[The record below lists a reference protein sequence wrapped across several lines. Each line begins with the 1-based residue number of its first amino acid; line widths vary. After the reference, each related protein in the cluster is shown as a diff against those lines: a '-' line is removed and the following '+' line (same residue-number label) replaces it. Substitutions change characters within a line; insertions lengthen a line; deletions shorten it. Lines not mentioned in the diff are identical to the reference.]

1 MSTNMSPEG
10 QPDRES
16 GSSSAADGSSVPDE
30 QWAELVRQ
38 AESAGSDAP
47 KEPSARARMVTARLR
62 ALDEEAAAAQG
73 AGRRWGRKPK
83 KVEPWQPEGWRTGPA
98 WQEMNGR
105 PRKRRRLAGTL
116 GFIAVLGLL
125 VVAMR
130 PSLLTDHLPGG
141 GISPDTDTTR
151 LLSETAAPTAAPARE
166 APDRPTLDEPFRG
179 SPALRWAD
187 GAQGIEL
194 PAAKATGGM
203 SKDEVADALSKT
215 RRLLVESNLD
225 PAVLR
230 GERPRALLQLLDPHA
245 DGAREQL
252 EKSLSEPSE
261 KNDPAMLLSRFDPAE
276 ARVLGDVVKVRG
288 RMTFK
293 AGEPGSVEVDADYS
307 FVYALR
313 KTGGDDVART
323 IVRRRL
329 TTVLYDPERWDA
341 TRGKL
346 ALTSYESNVGNT
358 ECDVY
363 DGFLHPWFSGE
374 DHGTPPGDE
383 LIDPYDR
390 SEWPDQK
397 ECGTV
402 TRT

>member
-1 MSTNMSPEG
+1 MSTSTPPENH
-10 QPDRES
+10 PDH
-16 GSSSAADGSSVPDE
+16 GGTPSVSDE
-30 QWAELVRQ
+30 QWAQLVRQ
-38 AESAGSDAP
+38 AEAGGAGAP

-62 ALDEEAAAAQG
+62 ELDQQAARAQG
-73 AGRRWGRKPK
+73 SGRRWGRKPK
-83 KVEPWQPEGWRTGPA
+83 QVEPWQPDGWRTGPA
-98 WQEMNGR
+98 WQERNGGA
-105 PRKRRRLAGTL
+105 RKRRRLAGTL
-116 GFIAVLGLL
+116 GFLAVMGVL

-130 PSLLTDHLPGG
+130 PSLVTDHLPGDG
-141 GISPDTDTTR
+141 GSPDADTTR
-151 LLSETAAPTAAPARE
+151 LLSETAPPTAAPTRE

-194 PAAKATGGM
+194 PAAKAAGGM
-203 SKDEVADALSKT
+203 SQDEVADALSKT
-215 RRLLVESNLD
+215 RRLLVEANLN
-225 PAVLR
+225 PATLR
-230 GERPRALLQLLDPHA
+230 GERPRAVLQLLDPHA
-245 DGAREQL
+245 QGAREQL
-252 EKSLSEPSE
+252 ESSLSKPTEN
-261 KNDPAMLLSRFDPAE
+261 NDPVMLVSRFDPAE
-276 ARVLGDVVKVRG
+276 AEVLGDVVKVRG
-288 RMTFK
+288 RTTFK

-313 KTGGDDVART
+313 KAGGDDVART

-329 TTVLYDPERWDA
+329 AAVLYDPERWDA

-358 ECDVY
+358 ECDTH
-363 DGFLHPWFSGE
+363 DGFLHPWFDSD
-374 DHGTPPGDE
+374 DHAAARGDE

>member
-1 MSTNMSPEG
+1 MSTSTPPEDH
-10 QPDRES
+10 PDH
-16 GSSSAADGSSVPDE
+16 GGTPSVSDE
-30 QWAELVRQ
+30 QWAQLVRQ
-38 AESAGSDAP
+38 AEAGGAGAP

-62 ALDEEAAAAQG
+62 ELDEQAARAQG
-73 AGRRWGRKPK
+73 SGRRWGRKPK
-83 KVEPWQPEGWRTGPA
+83 QVEPWQPDGWRTGPA
-98 WQEMNGR
+98 WQQMNGGA
-105 PRKRRRLAGTL
+105 RKRRRLAGTL
-116 GFIAVLGLL
+116 GFLAVMGVL

-130 PSLLTDHLPGG
+130 PSLVTDHLPGG
-141 GISPDTDTTR
+141 GGSPDADTTR
-151 LLSETAAPTAAPARE
+151 LLSETAPPTAAPTRE

-187 GAQGIEL
+187 GAQGIEV
-194 PAAKATGGM
+194 PAAKAAGGL
-203 SKDEVADALSKT
+203 SQDEVADALNKT
-215 RRLLVESNLD
+215 RRLLVESNLN
-225 PAVLR
+225 PATLR
-230 GERPRALLQLLDPHA
+230 GERPRAVLQLLDPHVE
-245 DGAREQL
+245 GAREQL
-252 EKSLSEPSE
+252 ENSLSQPTES
-261 KNDPAMLLSRFDPAE
+261 NDPVMLVSRFDPAE
-276 ARVLGDVVKVRG
+276 AEVLGDVVKVRG

-313 KTGGDDVART
+313 KAGGDDVART

-329 TTVLYDPERWDA
+329 TAVLYDPERWDA

-358 ECDVY
+358 ECDTH
-363 DGFLHPWFSGE
+363 DGFLHPWFDSD
-374 DHGTPPGDE
+374 DHAAAPGDE